1 MSAAQVENGMA
12 KALAWAVKGEPRH
25 AGWALQKAQKAAAE
39 AGLSEPSLPTDVVK
53 KMWKVVSKKSM
64 AKALAS
70 AREGDPDRAREFE
83 EEAQNAA
90 AEAGLS
96 EPSLSTR
103 RVKKMYTVAKKKRM
117 AEACASAREGDP
129 DRAREFE
136 EEAQNAAAEAGKRMA
151 EARTY
156 AAEGNLRMARQL
168 EEEAQEAAAEA
179 GLSKPSLST
188 ETIKQMCTV
197 AEEKSIAEAMD
208 WAAKGEP
215 RFAGWALERAQT
227 AAAEAGLSKYS
238 LSTDVVKEMWK
249 VVMEKSMA
257 KALVA
262 AAEEYPDRA
271 RNFEK
276 EAQEAA
282 AKAGLSM
289 PSLPTNVV
297 QQMCTVAKEKHMAK
311 ALACAAEGEPDRARN
326 FEKAAQEA
334 AAEAGLP
341 TPYLSTATTK

>member
-136 EEAQNAAAEAGKRMA
+136 EEAQNAAAEAGLSKPYLSADVVKQMYTVAKEKRMA

-179 GLSKPSLST
+179 
-188 ETIKQMCTV
+188 
-197 AEEKSIAEAMD
+197 AEAMD

>member
-136 EEAQNAAAEAGKRMA
+136 EEAQNAAAEAGLSKPYLSADVVKQMY
-151 EARTY
+151 T
-156 AAEGNLRMARQL
+156 L

-197 AEEKSIAEAMD
+197 AEEKA
-208 WAAKGEP
+208 
-215 RFAGWALERAQT
+215 
-227 AAAEAGLSKYS
+227 
-238 LSTDVVKEMWK
+238 
-249 VVMEKSMA
+249 
-257 KALVA
+257 
-262 AAEEYPDRA
+262 
-271 RNFEK
+271 
-276 EAQEAA
+276 
-282 AKAGLSM
+282 
-289 PSLPTNVV
+289 
-297 QQMCTVAKEKHMAK
+297 
-311 ALACAAEGEPDRARN
+311 
-326 FEKAAQEA
+326 
-334 AAEAGLP
+334 
-341 TPYLSTATTK
+341 

>member
-1 MSAAQVENGMA
+1 
-12 KALAWAVKGEPRH
+12 
-25 AGWALQKAQKAAAE
+25 
-39 AGLSEPSLPTDVVK
+39 
-53 KMWKVVSKKSM
+53 
-64 AKALAS
+64 
-70 AREGDPDRAREFE
+70 
-83 EEAQNAA
+83 
-90 AEAGLS
+90 
-96 EPSLSTR
+96 
-103 RVKKMYTVAKKKRM
+103 
-117 AEACASAREGDP
+117 
-129 DRAREFE
+129 
-136 EEAQNAAAEAGKRMA
+136 
-151 EARTY
+151 
-156 AAEGNLRMARQL
+156 
-168 EEEAQEAAAEA
+168 
-179 GLSKPSLST
+179 
-188 ETIKQMCTV
+188 
-197 AEEKSIAEAMD
+197 MD